1 MLPTLSKRMKQ
12 QNRLGKV
19 DSVIGLG
26 LFVLLAFWLVFGSN
40 DLSGIEAS
48 PDFPI
53 TEVLDNFNRGNGSIG
68 ANWSGDTGNYS
79 INSNQLDVGSTGDI
93 YWTNGS
99 FGANQEVFVTL
110 STVDT
115 NATEID
121 LVLKG
126 QGTNYEDGVLAVL
139 YDPGNEIVQVW
150 TNTPNVGW
158 ESYGNNIAVIFEDGD
173 RFGARAMADGTVE
186 VYRNDTLI
194 ATRDVSGWAH
204 ADEGGYIGLWFEG
217 ASNMLVDDFG
227 GGTVVMP
234 TPTPTVPGPTSTPTA
249 IPTATPTSMPGVTFP
264 ASVVLDNF
272 NRSNGDVGSNW
283 SGTTGSYSL
292 NDDEL
297 NIDSDGDIYW
307 NTTLFGADQEVF
319 ITLTTIDEGA
329 QEIDLLLKAQSS
341 SEWDDGVLEVWY
353 DVSNDRVQVWTFT
366 SAQDWVQHGSDIAVS
381 FSDGDRFGARA
392 TAEGVVEVYQND
404 TLLAT
409 RDVSSWP
416 YANSG
421 GYIGLWFIGA
431 EDMVLDD
438 FGGGTMADPPQ
449 ASFTGN
455 PITGTVPLTVSF
467 SNTSVNAT
475 SYLWHF
481 GDGITSTLTA
491 PSHVYEDAGV
501 YTVALTA
508 NGLGGTDTLTRT
520 NYITV
525 TGAMTV
531 TANFTATPLTAP
543 VPLTVTFTNLS
554 TGATSYVWDFGDGV
568 TSTLAAPVH
577 TYLESG
583 IYTVR
588 LTATDSTASDV
599 LIRSNYIR
607 ATNIIT
613 PTFVFGWSD
622 EGEQANANFGQRTV
636 SAGDVNGDGFAD
648 ILVSAPFYD
657 GSSTDTGQVNL
668 YLGSN
673 NGLSAT
679 VAWSLTG
686 SNQHDRLGRG
696 ISSAGDVN
704 GDGYD
709 DVLVGIP
716 SYTQAS
722 PARPGRVL
730 LFYGSSSGL
739 TGTPDVTL
747 EGVHNAD
754 TFGTSVARAGDVN
767 GDGYDDI
774 IVGSVTYDNAE
785 TDEGRLYLFYGS
797 SSGLV
802 TTPAWTYES
811 NQASAWLGRMV
822 STAGDVNG
830 DGYADVMANAP
841 RYDNGQTD
849 EGIVWVFYGS
859 ANGPSSTPDWSVESN
874 QANGQIGE
882 DLGLNTAGDVNGDG
896 YDDVLIG
903 RYNYSNGE
911 ASEGLVSLYYGS
923 ASGLSTTADWTYE
936 SNQATATLGWS
947 VGPAGDVNRDG
958 YADFLVGA
966 DEYNTVV
973 NNGGRAFLFYGDA
986 SGPAGTPDWTL
997 SGAQANSSMGQAVAS
1012 AGDVNGDGTVDLLL
1026 GQQFYTGLATEGGR
1040 AVVYYTTIGI
1050 TRTWEV
1056 ISTTLSPPVW
1066 GEYGLAYDRGRAQT
1080 VLYGG
1085 NAEGWP
1091 YENTTWEFDGSDWI
1105 TVTLTQTVSAVYGMA
1120 LTYDANRE
1128 MVVLFGGSDA
1138 NDNAL
1143 AETWEYDGI
1152 AWTQVVPTSSPPA
1165 RTGHT
1170 LMYDPITEKVYLF
1183 GGRDGD
1189 TYYNDLWQYDG
1200 TTWTQLTPSQS
1211 PSARAY
1217 HALAYNP
1224 ADNNL
1229 ILFGGQTVSDTL
1241 PADLWLYD
1249 PPTNTWIEI
1258 DTTGPVGRV
1267 APSFVYD
1274 VQLGVLV
1281 LAGGA
1286 VDEGDTWLND
1296 TWHFN
1301 LQTGWLEAE
1310 PVSDLPPG
1318 AYHQAVFD
1326 LFNDAILLV
1335 TDGQTWSYR

>member
-26 LFVLLAFWLVFGSN
+26 LFVLLAFWLVFGGN
-40 DLSGIEAS
+40 GLSGIEAS
-48 PDFPI
+48 PDFPT
-53 TEVLDNFNRGNGSIG
+53 TEVLDNFNRSNGSIG
-68 ANWSGDTGNYS
+68 ANWGGDTGNYS
-79 INSNQLDVGSTGDI
+79 INSNQLDIGSTGDI
-93 YWTNGS
+93 YWTDAS
-99 FGANQEVFVTL
+99 FGVNQEVFVTL

-217 ASNMLVDDFG
+217 ASNMIVDDFG

-234 TPTPTVPGPTSTPTA
+234 TPTPTVPGPTSTPPA

-283 SGTTGSYSL
+283 SGATGSYSI
-292 NDDEL
+292 NGDEL

-366 SAQDWVQHGSDIAVS
+366 TAQDWVQHGSDISAS

-392 TAEGVVEVYQND
+392 TAEGIVEIYKND

-409 RDVSSWP
+409 RDVSSWT

-421 GYIGLWFIGA
+421 GYIGLWFVGA

-438 FGGGTMADPPQ
+438 FGGGSMADPPQ
-449 ASFTGN
+449 ASFTAS
-455 PITGTVPLTVSF
+455 PITGTVPLTVTF

-475 SYLWHF
+475 NYLWQF
-481 GDGITSTLTA
+481 GDGITSTLTT
-491 PSHVYEDAGV
+491 PTHVYEDAGIYSV
-501 YTVALTA
+501 TLTA
-508 NGLGGTDTLTRT
+508 NGLGGTDTLTQT

-525 TGAMTV
+525 TGSLTV
-531 TANFTATPLTAP
+531 TANFTATPLTAS

-554 TGATSYVWDFGDGV
+554 TGATSYEWYFGDGV
-568 TSTLAAPVH
+568 TSTLTSPVH

-588 LTATDSTASDV
+588 LMATGSSGSDV
-599 LIRSNYIR
+599 LARPNYIR
-607 ATNIIT
+607 ATAIIT

-622 EGEQANANFGQRTV
+622 EGEQTNANFGQRAVT
-636 SAGDVNGDGFAD
+636 AGDINGDGLAD
-648 ILVSAPFYD
+648 VLVSAPFYD

-673 NGLSAT
+673 SGLSAT
-679 VAWSLTG
+679 AAWSITG

-704 GDGYD
+704 ADGYD
-709 DVLVGIP
+709 DVLVGVP
-716 SYTQAS
+716 AYSQANPPRS
-722 PARPGRVL
+722 GRVF
-730 LFYGSSSGL
+730 LFYGSASGL
-739 TGTPDVTL
+739 AGTPDVTL
-747 EGVHNAD
+747 VGVHNAD

-774 IVGSVTYDNAE
+774 IVGSVTYDNTE

-797 SSGLV
+797 ASGLV
-802 TTPAWTYES
+802 TSPAWTYES

-849 EGIVWVFYGS
+849 EGIVFIFYGS
-859 ANGPSSTPDWSVESN
+859 ATGLSAIPDWSVESN
-874 QANGQIGE
+874 QANGQMGE

-911 ASEGLVSLYYGS
+911 TSEGLVSLYYGS

-947 VGPAGDVNRDG
+947 VGPVGDVNRDG

-973 NNGGRAFLFYGDA
+973 NNGGRAFLFYGHA
-986 SGPAGTPDWTL
+986 SGPAETPDWTV

-1012 AGDVNGDGTVDLLL
+1012 AGDVNGDGTTDLLV
-1026 GQQFYTGLATEGGR
+1026 GQQFYTGLASAGGR
-1040 AVVYYTTIGI
+1040 AVVYYTTVGI

-1066 GEYGLAYDRGRAQT
+1066 GEYGLAYDRGRGQT

-1091 YENTTWEFDGSDWI
+1091 YESTTWEFDGSAWV
-1105 TVTLTQTVSAVYGMA
+1105 TVTVTQTMPAVYGMA
-1120 LTYDANRE
+1120 ITYDANRE
-1128 MVVLFGGSDA
+1128 LVVLFGGSDA
-1138 NDNAL
+1138 NDTSL

-1152 AWTQVVPTSSPPA
+1152 TWTLASPESSPPA

-1170 LMYDPITEKVYLF
+1170 LVYDPITEKVYLF

-1200 TTWTQLTPSQS
+1200 TTWTQLTPGLS

-1217 HALAYNP
+1217 HAFAYNP
-1224 ADNNL
+1224 ADNNF
-1229 ILFGGQTVSDTL
+1229 ILFGGQTVSGTL
-1241 PADLWLYD
+1241 PIDLWLYD
-1249 PPTNTWIEI
+1249 PPTNTWLELSAS
-1258 DTTGPVGRV
+1258 GPGGRT

-1274 VQLGVLV
+1274 ARLGVLV

-1286 VDEGDTWLND
+1286 TNEDDTWLDD
-1296 TWHFN
+1296 TWHYN
-1301 LQTGWLEAE
+1301 PQTGWLEAE
-1310 PVSDLPPG
+1310 PTSALPPG
-1318 AYHQAVFD
+1318 VYHLAIFD
-1326 LFNDAILLV
+1326 LINEAILLV
-1335 TDGQTWSYR
+1335 TDGQTWRYQ